1 MDTQSAPQID
11 QPTASQ
17 IIDALGGTTVVAKLC
32 CVRAPSVSDWRKHGI
47 PSARRQFLELLRPE
61 AFSTAAITKRALLA
75 RLALVNDTSLAALL
89 QLPRAVVEGWADDS
103 AVPDSPELRALLSQ
117 PAPVA
122 AEQGSDDPDAS
133 RIVPVESA

>member
-1 MDTQSAPQID
+1 MDIQSAPQID

-61 AFSTAAITKRALLA
+61 AFRVSAITKRDLIA
-75 RLALVNDTSLAALL
+75 RLALVNDTSLAVLL
-89 QLPRAVVEGWADDS
+89 QLPRETVESWRDD
-103 AVPDSPELRALLSQ
+103 ALVPDSAELRALLSQ

-122 AEQGSDDPDAS
+122 VELGSGDPDDS
-133 RIVPVESA
+133 RIVPVETA

>member
-1 MDTQSAPQID
+1 MDIQSAPQID

-61 AFSTAAITKRALLA
+61 AFRVSAITKRELLA

-89 QLPRAVVEGWADDS
+89 QLPRETVEGWRDEAL
-103 AVPDSPELRALLSQ
+103 VPDSAELRALLSQ
-117 PAPVA
+117 HISTVA
-122 AEQGSDDPDAS
+122 AGEAADPDDN
-133 RIVPVESA
+133 RIVPVETA

>member
-1 MDTQSAPQID
+1 MDNQSAPQID

-61 AFSTAAITKRALLA
+61 AFRVSAITKRELLA
-75 RLALVNDTSLAALL
+75 RLALVNDTSLAVLL
-89 QLPRAVVEGWADDS
+89 QLPRETVEGWRDD
-103 AVPDSPELRALLSQ
+103 ALVPDSAELRALLSQ
-117 PAPVA
+117 QVSTVDAGEVA
-122 AEQGSDDPDAS
+122 DPDDN
-133 RIVPVESA
+133 RIVPVETA